1 MSIVKHF
8 ITESIRK
15 VEIDEFLMKE
25 LERAGYAGAEITNT
39 PLGARVII
47 YAMKPG
53 IVIGRRGTNIRALTQ
68 LLEDKFNLLNPQIA
82 VSEVEV
88 PELHAGIMASRIKEA
103 LERGIHFRRSGFWA
117 LNRIMGAGALGA
129 EIVISGKL
137 RTQRHRYEKYRQ
149 GYIPCTGE
157 AALRNVRTAVR
168 HIKLKPGILGVR
180 VKIVP
185 PGVEFPDQWKM
196 VPDKELVEQKD
207 KSDETQIEPEEN

>member
-1 MSIVKHF
+1 MSIVRHF
-8 ITESIRK
+8 IDESIRK
-15 VEIDEFLMKE
+15 VEIDEFLQRE
-25 LERAGYAGAEITNT
+25 LERAGYGGAEITNT

-53 IVIGRRGTNIRALTQ
+53 IVIGRRGTTIRELTK
-68 LLEDKFNLLNPQIA
+68 LLEDKFNLMNPQIA

-88 PELHAGIMASRIKEA
+88 PELHPNIMASRIAEA

-117 LNRIMGAGALGA
+117 LNRIMSAGALGA

-149 GYIPCTGE
+149 GYLPTTGE
-157 AALRNVRTAVR
+157 AALRNVKTAVR
-168 HIKLKPGILGVR
+168 HVKLKPGILGVK

-185 PGVEFPDQWKM
+185 PGVEFPDQFKIF
-196 VPDKELVEQKD
+196 PDKEEVDQND
-207 KSDETQIEPEEN
+207 KSEKILTESEEN

>member
-1 MSIVKHF
+1 MSIVRHF
-8 ITESIRK
+8 IDESIRK

-25 LERAGYAGAEITNT
+25 LERAGYGGAEITNT

-47 YAMKPG
+47 FAMKPG
-53 IVIGRRGTNIRALTQ
+53 IVIGRRGTNIRELTQ
-68 LLEDKFNLLNPQIA
+68 LLEDKFNLMNPQIA

-88 PELHAGIMASRIKEA
+88 PELHPGIMASRISEA

-149 GYIPCTGE
+149 GYLPTTGE
-157 AALRNVRTAVR
+157 AAMRNVKTAVR
-168 HIKLKPGILGVR
+168 HVKLKPGILGVK

-185 PGVEFPDQWKM
+185 PGVEFPDQFKIF
-196 VPDKELVEQKD
+196 PDKQLVDQNN
-207 KSDETQIEPEEN
+207 KSDKIQTESEEN

>member
-8 ITESIRK
+8 IDKSIRK

-53 IVIGRRGTNIRALTQ
+53 IVIGRRGTTIRALTQ
-68 LLEDKFNLLNPQIA
+68 LLEDKFNLMNPQIA
-82 VSEVEV
+82 VSEVEI
-88 PELHAGIMASRIKEA
+88 PELHPGIMASRIKEA

-137 RTQRHRYEKYRQ
+137 DM
-149 GYIPCTGE
+149 
-157 AALRNVRTAVR
+157 LN
-168 HIKLKPGILGVR
+168 
-180 VKIVP
+180 
-185 PGVEFPDQWKM
+185 
-196 VPDKELVEQKD
+196 
-207 KSDETQIEPEEN
+207 

>member
-1 MSIVKHF
+1 MSIVRHF
-8 ITESIRK
+8 IDESIRK
-15 VEIDEFLMKE
+15 VEIDEFLQRE
-25 LERAGYAGAEITNT
+25 LERAGYGGAEITNT

-53 IVIGRRGTNIRALTQ
+53 IVIGRRGTTIRELTQ
-68 LLEDKFNLLNPQIA
+68 LLEDKFNLMNPQIA

-88 PELHAGIMASRIKEA
+88 PELHPNIMASRISEA

-149 GYIPCTGE
+149 GYLPTTGD
-157 AALRNVRTAVR
+157 AALRNVKTAVR
-168 HIKLKPGILGVR
+168 HVKLKPGILGVK

-185 PGVEFPDQWKM
+185 PGVEFPDQFKIF
-196 VPDKELVEQKD
+196 PDKELVDQND
-207 KSDETQIEPEEN
+207 KSDKIQTESEEN